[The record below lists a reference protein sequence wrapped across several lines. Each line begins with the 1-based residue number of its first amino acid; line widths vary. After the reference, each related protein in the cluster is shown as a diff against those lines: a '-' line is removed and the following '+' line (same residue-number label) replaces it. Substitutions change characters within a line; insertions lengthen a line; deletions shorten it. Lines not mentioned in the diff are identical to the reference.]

1 MSAGEV
7 QPYFLSEAL
16 FTAYLLG
23 GKVASRGKMPPPY
36 RGVIHYSAP
45 FKEKNNLLHFLN
57 LNFTAQSDSLPMASP
72 MPTQPFQ
79 RTKASRHLLAQKLV
93 AAKNQ
98 GPAAAAA
105 AE

>member
-23 GKVASRGKMPPPY
+23 GKVASRGKMLPPC
-36 RGVIHYSAP
+36 RGVIHYSTP

-57 LNFTAQSDSLPMASP
+57 LNFTAKNNSLPMASP

-79 RTKASRHLLAQKLV
+79 RKKALCRLLAQTLV

-98 GPAAAAA
+98 GPAAAA
-105 AE
+105 E